1 MRVDATALP
10 NRSLEEIHSSVW
22 VDQPTFW
29 RRLFAFAGPAY
40 LVSVG
45 YMDPGNWATDLEGG
59 ARFGY
64 ELIWVLLMSN
74 AMAVLLQTLS
84 ARMGIVT
91 GMDLAQASRTSVEK
105 PVSFTLW
112 VLCEVAI
119 AACDLAEVLGTIIG
133 LNLLFGL
140 PLLWGCLVTL
150 CDTFLLLA
158 IQRLGIRKME
168 AFILVLVLTV
178 GVCFALEVILSQ
190 PRWGEVF
197 RGFIPSLHASTPYI
211 FSRTEALYVAIGI
224 LGATVMPHNLYLHS
238 ALVQSRRVKRT
249 PEDLKR
255 ACRYNLVDSAVAL
268 NAAFFVNS
276 AILIVAAA
284 TFNSRGIVVTEIQ
297 QAHTLLAPL
306 LGTAVAPA
314 AFAIALLCSG
324 QSSTL
329 TGTLAGQVVMEGF
342 LQIRLKPWVRR
353 LITRSVAIIP
363 AVIVIALTGEGGT
376 YKLLIASQ
384 VILSLQLPFAI
395 IPLIQTTS
403 DRRKMGEFASPLWV
417 RVLAWIAA
425 AIIIALNSKL
435 VVDLLADWVS
445 LPPPASTWAWFIAVP
460 VAILCLALLLWITFR
475 PLIPLRRPER
485 KPIKMEAS
493 EVLTDLVAPAVRRA
507 GLALDRSVN
516 DKGVLAYGLGLA
528 RDQGTELLL
537 VHVVEGVGA
546 QVYGREVGDREA
558 VEARRYLDSLCADLA
573 ARGIQARPILGYG
586 VPSTALI
593 EIARDNGLD
602 LLILGGHGHRLFGDM
617 LKGQTISSVRHAV
630 TIPVV
635 TIRQPGP
642 GRDGESSGG
651 SPPKGDLTDR

>member
-1 MRVDATALP
+1 MKANATDLL

-84 ARMGIVT
+84 ARMGLVT
-91 GMDLAQASRTSVEK
+91 GMDLAQATRISMEK
-105 PVSFTLW
+105 PVGFALW

-178 GVCFALEVILSQ
+178 GGCFLLEILLAQ
-190 PRWGEVF
+190 PRWGEAL
-197 RGFIPSLHASTPYI
+197 RGFVPSLHAASPYL
-211 FSRTEALYVAIGI
+211 FSRQEALYIAIGI

-238 ALVQSRRVKRT
+238 ALVQSRRVKRN

-255 ACRYNLVDSAVAL
+255 ACRYNLIDSAVAL
-268 NAAFFVNS
+268 NLAFFVNS
-276 AILIVAAA
+276 AILVVSAA
-284 TFNSRGIVVTEIQ
+284 TFHSRSIVVTEIQ
-297 QAHTLLAPL
+297 QAHTLLTPL
-306 LGTAVAPA
+306 LGTALASTV
-314 AFAIALLCSG
+314 FAVALLCSG

-353 LITRSVAIIP
+353 LITRSIALIP

-395 IPLIQTTS
+395 IPLVQTTS
-403 DRRKMGEFASPLWV
+403 DRRRMGEFASPRWV
-417 RVLAWIAA
+417 QILAWVTA
-425 AIIIALNSKL
+425 AIVIALNTKL
-435 VVDLLADWVS
+435 VLDLLASWVS
-445 LPPPASTWAWFIAVP
+445 LPPPVSTWAWLLAVP
-460 VAILCLALLLWITFR
+460 VAILCLALLAWVTFR
-475 PLIPLRRPER
+475 PWFPMRRKEGVPVPL
-485 KPIKMEAS
+485 EAS
-493 EVLTDLVAPAVRRA
+493 EVLSGLVIPAVRRA
-507 GLALDRSVN
+507 GLALDRSAN
-516 DKGVLAYGLGLA
+516 DKGVLSYSLGLA
-528 RDQGTELLL
+528 RDQQAELLL
-537 VHVVEGVGA
+537 IHVIEGVGA
-546 QVYGREVGDREA
+546 QVYGRAVDDRET
-558 VEARRYLDSLCADLA
+558 VEARAYLESLCADLI
-573 ARGIQARPILGYG
+573 ARGLNARSVLGYG

-593 EIARDNGLD
+593 EIAKQNKLD

-635 TIRQPGP
+635 TIRQPRKGT
-642 GRDGESSGG
+642 GSESVE
-651 SPPKGDLTDR
+651 